1 MGRLRGVK
9 VTMKKQIFYTVAGVF
24 ALFSMAHAQEPLDA
38 ANMKKARGAARAS
51 VLEMKN
57 SKEFKEARAAQK
69 AYWDAMKEISKKGQ
83 HPPPPLSIKG
93 RSAKTT
99 ARQNRA

>member
-1 MGRLRGVK
+1 
-9 VTMKKQIFYTVAGVF
+9 MKKQIFYTVAGVF

-83 HPPPPLSIKG
+83 HPPPLSIKG